1 LGKNH
6 PYDFMSGNLTAGQSE
21 MLKADFFTVNMWI
34 RRVRVAIFV
43 ALLAAGMGTSPALA
57 QGIKTG
63 VLTCQVASG
72 FGWVLGSTRTMECKY
87 APGQGHREDY
97 TGTISKIGIDVGYLG
112 ATVMV
117 WAVIAPNSAP
127 GPGALAGTYV
137 GATAQAAAVL
147 GGGVNV
153 MTGGFRKS
161 FALQPISVMGNTGVY
176 VGAGIASM
184 SLELSDY

>member
-1 LGKNH
+1 
-6 PYDFMSGNLTAGQSE
+6 MS
-21 MLKADFFTVNMWI
+21 I
-34 RRVRVAIFV
+34 RRVRIAILV
-43 ALLAAGMGTSPALA
+43 ALLAVGLLTSPAAA

-63 VLTCQVASG
+63 VLACRVASG
-72 FGWVLGSTRTMECKY
+72 FGWILGSTRTMECKY

-97 TGTISKIGIDVGYLG
+97 TGTISKVGIDVGYLG
-112 ATVMV
+112 ASVIV

-147 GGGVNV
+147 GGGVNL
-153 MTGGFRKS
+153 MTGGFRNS
-161 FALQPISVMGNTGVY
+161 FALQPISVMGNTGLY